1 MGGEATGQ
9 DQQASAVQSRKSGRR
24 TGGAEHVSQLYT
36 DEDLV
41 TVKRIVVQHAGIVIY
56 MPQLLRVPLEH
67 SEQVDKACG

>member
-1 MGGEATGQ
+1 M
-9 DQQASAVQSRKSGRR
+9 VQSRESGRR

-41 TVKRIVVQHAGIVIY
+41 AVKRIVVQHAGIVIY